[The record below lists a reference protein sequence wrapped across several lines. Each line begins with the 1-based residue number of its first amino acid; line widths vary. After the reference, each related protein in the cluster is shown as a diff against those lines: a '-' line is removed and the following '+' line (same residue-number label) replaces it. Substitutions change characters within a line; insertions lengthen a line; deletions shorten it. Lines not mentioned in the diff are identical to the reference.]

1 MKSARDHTC
10 NSVTIVKII
19 IMMYW
24 SNTTYIAVRRS
35 RVGLLS
41 QLLSATPQV
50 LDSSCELKRAVICL
64 ACGDVLKVKAC
75 RLLDSDS
82 SKHLQSSKIPDK
94 QV

>member
-1 MKSARDHTC
+1 MQVMKSARDHTC

-50 LDSSCELKRAVICL
+50 LDSGSSCELKREWNGCHLSCL
-64 ACGDVLKVKAC
+64 WRRVKG
-75 RLLDSDS
+75 
-82 SKHLQSSKIPDK
+82 
-94 QV
+94 